1 VTPDRILAVDYG
13 DRRTGLAAT
22 DHSGTICVPLP
33 AIAHGGPDD
42 CAQRV
47 AELARERETQAIV
60 VGLPLDA
67 QGGVGHRAA
76 RTLAFVRQLE
86 QQAPCPVA
94 TTDETHSTDEA
105 HRRLKEGGLKA
116 ARRKKLADS
125 VAALVILERYRA
137 ALGP

>member
-1 VTPDRILAVDYG
+1 VTPARLLAVDYG

-33 AIAHGGPDD
+33 AVAHGGAAE
-42 CAQRV
+42 CAQRI
-47 AELARERETQAIV
+47 AALARERETQAIV

-67 QGGVGHRAA
+67 QGGVGHRAQ
-76 RTLAFVRQLE
+76 RTLEFVRLLE
-86 QQAPCPVA
+86 PLAPCPVA
-94 TTDETHSTDEA
+94 TIDETHSTDEA

-137 ALGP
+137 GRG